1 MERKEC
7 VLDIL
12 LKSEEDV
19 LDDKSVIVSLK
30 DAKAK
35 VFEILNDL
43 NQEKKEMAQHEEEI
57 PPFRILA
64 QKLKDVIVLLDLL
77 GESDSALPL
86 PKNGFMKLIDT
97 LEFDNKLDKFL
108 PAFIDKVLDIVL
120 PSLKS
125 KNRYILQL
133 GSNYILQ
140 TKSRIKVL
148 SNFETLIKTL
158 LDITN
163 SNEDEEQNWKEKFQK
178 AAEVYA
184 NSEDKNDPKEEKLVK
199 EQIDALIVRD
209 GQACGRVLNIEQ
221 TLVQRWFY

>member
-108 PAFIDKVLDIVL
+108 PALIDKVLDIVL

-184 NSEDKNDPKEEKLVK
+184 NSEDKNDPKEEK
-199 EQIDALIVRD
+199 I
-209 GQACGRVLNIEQ
+209 
-221 TLVQRWFY
+221 

>member
-64 QKLKDVIVLLDLL
+64 QKLRDVIVLLDLL
-77 GESDSALPL
+77 GQTDLSLPL

-97 LEFDNKLDKFL
+97 LEFDNKLDRFL
-108 PAFIDKVLDIVL
+108 PSLIDKVLDIVL

-140 TKSRIKVL
+140 SKSRIKVQ

-163 SNEDEEQNWKEKFQK
+163 SEDREQNWKEKFQK
-178 AAEVYA
+178 AAADYA

-199 EQIDALIVRD
+199 EQIDALIIRD
-209 GQACGRVLNIEQ
+209 GQAYGRVLNIEQ
-221 TLVQRWFY
+221 TLIQR

>member
-1 MERKEC
+1 MTERIHSFIGLMGIPYIRKDARVCVDGQEIVSNSRFRLMLLADYISNEKLFNLKKNYNVGMFEYSCEALELQLLRKVLTKIDKTFCKRYDELAENIRHLDATVMERKEC

-64 QKLKDVIVLLDLL
+64 QKLRDVIVLLDLL
-77 GESDSALPL
+77 GQTDLSLPL

-97 LEFDNKLDKFL
+97 LEF
-108 PAFIDKVLDIVL
+108 
-120 PSLKS
+120 
-125 KNRYILQL
+125 
-133 GSNYILQ
+133 
-140 TKSRIKVL
+140 
-148 SNFETLIKTL
+148 
-158 LDITN
+158 
-163 SNEDEEQNWKEKFQK
+163 
-178 AAEVYA
+178 
-184 NSEDKNDPKEEKLVK
+184 
-199 EQIDALIVRD
+199 
-209 GQACGRVLNIEQ
+209 
-221 TLVQRWFY
+221 

>member
-64 QKLKDVIVLLDLL
+64 QKLRDVIVLLDLL
-77 GESDSALPL
+77 GQTDLSLPL

-97 LEFDNKLDKFL
+97 LEFDNKLDRFL
-108 PAFIDKVLDIVL
+108 PSLIDKVLDIVL

-140 TKSRIKVL
+140 SKSRIKVQ

-163 SNEDEEQNWKEKFQK
+163 SEDREQNWKEKFQK

-221 TLVQRWFY
+221 TLVQR

>member
-64 QKLKDVIVLLDLL
+64 QKLRDVIVLLDLL
-77 GESDSALPL
+77 GQTDLSLPL

-97 LEFDNKLDKFL
+97 LEFDNKLDRFL
-108 PAFIDKVLDIVL
+108 PSLIDKVLDIVL

-140 TKSRIKVL
+140 SKSRIKVQ

-163 SNEDEEQNWKEKFQK
+163 SEDREENWKEKFQK
-178 AAEVYA
+178 AAEAYA
-184 NSEDKNDPKEEKLVK
+184 NSEDKNDPKEEKLIK
-199 EQIDALIVRD
+199 EQIDALIIRD
-209 GQACGRVLNIEQ
+209 GQAYGRVLNIEQ
-221 TLVQRWFY
+221 TLIQR

>member
-77 GESDSALPL
+77 YQSDLAMPL

-97 LEFDNKLDKFL
+97 LEFEDNKLDKFL
-108 PAFIDKVLDIVL
+108 PSLIDKVLDIVL

-140 TKSRIKVL
+140 SKSRIKVQR
-148 SNFETLIKTL
+148 NFETLIKTL

-163 SNEDEEQNWKEKFQK
+163 NSEEDEEQNWKEEFQK
-178 AAEVYA
+178 AAEAYA

-199 EQIDALIVRD
+199 EQIDALIIRD
-209 GQACGRVLNIEQ
+209 GQAYGRVLNIEQ
-221 TLVQRWFY
+221 TLIQR

>member
-64 QKLKDVIVLLDLL
+64 QKLRDVIVLLDLL
-77 GESDSALPL
+77 GQTDLSLPL

-97 LEFDNKLDKFL
+97 LEFDNKLDRFL
-108 PAFIDKVLDIVL
+108 PSLIDKVLDIVL

-140 TKSRIKVL
+140 SKSRIKVQ

-158 LDITN
+158 LDLLIKRFT
-163 SNEDEEQNWKEKFQK
+163 ET
-178 AAEVYA
+178 
-184 NSEDKNDPKEEKLVK
+184 KN
-199 EQIDALIVRD
+199 
-209 GQACGRVLNIEQ
+209 
-221 TLVQRWFY
+221 

>member
-64 QKLKDVIVLLDLL
+64 QKLRDVIVLLDLL
-77 GESDSALPL
+77 GQTDLSLPL

-97 LEFDNKLDKFL
+97 LEFDNKLDRFL
-108 PAFIDKVLDIVL
+108 PSLIDKVLDIVL

-140 TKSRIKVL
+140 SKSRIKVQ

-163 SNEDEEQNWKEKFQK
+163 SEDREQNWKEKFQK
-178 AAEVYA
+178 AAADYA
-184 NSEDKNDPKEEKLVK
+184 NSEDKNDPKEEKLIK
-199 EQIDALIVRD
+199 EQIDALIIRD
-209 GQACGRVLNIEQ
+209 GQAYGRVLNIEQ
-221 TLVQRWFY
+221 TLIQR